1 MGSGDRERCTFDV
14 ETKSG
19 NEVVF
24 VDGVAHD
31 GGSAVSRS
39 RVLDELEQC
48 VQIHAPREVGTGFLR
63 QGAEMATTFES
74 LGFVGIMVEHLSQ
87 HRAQQGIR
95 ACEQFGFDVTDRIDG
110 VAVEFRQGVGL
121 GDEPV
126 LRKPSEDAGDVLGD
140 ELLQDAEELVAVG
153 CHPARRDKRRNL
165 FVWEEEL
172 VGELRFPGGVQ
183 LGEPGCYESFVVD
196 GIGR

>member
-1 MGSGDRERCTFDV
+1 MGCGDRERRPVDV
-14 ETKSG
+14 ETESG

-24 VDGVAHD
+24 VDGVAQD
-31 GGSAVSRS
+31 GGPAVSRS
-39 RVLDELEQC
+39 RVLGELEEC
-48 VQIHAPREVGTGFLR
+48 VQIHAAREVGTGILR
-63 QGAEMATTFES
+63 QGAEMATAIEG
-74 LGFVGIMVEHLSQ
+74 LGLVGIMVEHLSQ

-121 GDEPV
+121 GDEPI
-126 LRKPSEDAGDVLGD
+126 LREPGEDAGDVLGD

-153 CHPARRDKRRNL
+153 CRPTSRGKRRNL
-165 FVWEEEL
+165 FVGKEEL

-183 LGEPGCYESFVVD
+183 LRKPGCHEGLVVN